1 MRRISSL
8 LTGVLLA
15 GALAL
20 PPAAAAS
27 PGDCAGNWYA
37 WNSIQVPSG
46 YWATGMHTIDWVN
59 PAFDPAIEAAFDVSA
74 DAPIYPGQVTMT
86 LLPPM
91 EPGGQ
96 WFMVLLQQN
105 GFVDFDGYG
114 LQVINPAQR
123 TDFMDLWWFSP
134 SYITLEDARAVWSSP
149 LAVTTLVIDGQETAM
164 RHSPL
169 MSSCMGGMG
178 WTNVIGTDHLAV
190 GAFHRSFGPKL
201 GK

>member
-1 MRRISSL
+1 MRRITSL
-8 LTGVLLA
+8 LAGVLLA

-46 YWATGMHTIDWVN
+46 YWAPGTHTIDWVN
-59 PAFDPAIEAAFDVSA
+59 PAFDPALEGAFDVSA
-74 DAPIYPGQVTMT
+74 DAPVYPGQVTIT

-91 EPGGQ
+91 APGDP
-96 WFMVLLQQN
+96 WFMALLQQN
-105 GFVDFDGYG
+105 GFVDFDEHG
-114 LQVINPAQR
+114 LQAINPAQR
-123 TDFMDLWWFSP
+123 TDIMDLWWFGQPYFTHADAMAAWASP
-134 SYITLEDARAVWSSP
+134 M
-149 LAVTTLVIDGQETAM
+149 AVTSVLIDGSETAM